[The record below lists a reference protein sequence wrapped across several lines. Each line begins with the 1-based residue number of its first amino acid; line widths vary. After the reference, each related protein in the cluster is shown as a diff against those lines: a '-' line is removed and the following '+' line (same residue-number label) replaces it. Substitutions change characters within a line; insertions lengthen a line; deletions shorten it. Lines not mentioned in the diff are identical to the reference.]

1 MSLVLTIMFSVLYCV
16 SGLNSLF
23 LFLFLLD
30 SEILWYSTHLLNYYK
45 YVWYLFSL
53 IFFNFQGA
61 DDPCVNGNFKFL
73 HTPGLRGGACKLQP
87 TKIICDHYI
96 SDGWYKV
103 LHEDDQNPR
112 TMLEGRVSAEYC
124 GTVSPIWLN
133 GKFKVNSKLSLILSL
148 FFCII
153 YFKSD

>member
-1 MSLVLTIMFSVLYCV
+1 MCQVWGVFFHFLVDY
-16 SGLNSLF
+16 
-23 LFLFLLD
+23 
-30 SEILWYSTHLLNYYK
+30 EILEYFLNHLLLCL
-45 YVWYLFSL
+45 LF
-53 IFFNFQGA
+53 IFIFKGE
-61 DDPCVNGNFKFL
+61 DDPCDNGNFKFL

-87 TKIICDHYI
+87 TKIICDLYI

-133 GKFKVNSKLSLILSL
+133 GKFNMNCKDSLYFSR
-148 FFCII
+148 FF
-153 YFKSD
+153 